1 MPMRR
6 IATSLPQIGFEDQAS
21 PLSEGLLHAS
31 ATLGELWPRL
41 AQIKA
46 DQRRQDQSMQER
58 RMEFQQR
65 EADRQER
72 ARLWS
77 TGREDAIS
85 QRREAANATATER
98 KHQDDVNAARYG
110 TYVGD
115 DPQLKA
121 ISDQVRGD
129 RHGAGETKLDDDAEQ
144 HAATEI
150 APLGRGFRT
159 MPVLNAKGEQ
169 TLDNN
174 GRPITEKVPLNGPE
188 LDDQNDRIGSRA
200 QERRGHPFKPV
211 PGFRESLA
219 ADPDV
224 RGFPGVPTLGPTF
237 SGRDAVPADASP
249 SDPHGT
255 PRLWTQPPAAPA
267 AAPAPAAPPAAVAPP
282 SPPSP
287 LDEAEL
293 DPAWKAKLDRKF
305 PGRAQDP
312 AQRQAALAYV
322 MPHYTPPAPTN
333 APDAAAQ

>member
-21 PLSEGLLHAS
+21 PMSEGLLHAS

-77 TGREDAIS
+77 TGREDAID
-85 QRREAANATATER
+85 QRRDAASATATER

-110 TYVGD
+110 VYVGD

-121 ISDQVRGD
+121 ISEQVRGD
-129 RHGAGETKLDDDAEQ
+129 RHGAGEMKLDDDAERR
-144 HAATEI
+144 ATTEI
-150 APLGRGFRT
+150 APLGRGFHTVPMRDENGQPL
-159 MPVLNAKGEQ
+159 MDKNGHPVTQ
-169 TLDNN
+169 
-174 GRPITEKVPLNGPE
+174 KVPMQGAE

-200 QERRGHPFKPV
+200 QEKRGHQFQPV
-211 PGFRESLA
+211 PGFRDALA

-224 RGFPGVPTLGPTF
+224 RGMPGVPTLGPTF
-237 SGRDAVPADASP
+237 SGRDAVQADSSP
-249 SDPHGT
+249 NDPHGT

-267 AAPAPAAPPAAVAPP
+267 VAPAPVQAAAPVTDTT
-282 SPPSP
+282 P
-287 LDEAEL
+287 LDEAER

-322 MPHYTPPAPTN
+322 LPHYTPPAPAN
-333 APDAAAQ
+333 APDAATQ